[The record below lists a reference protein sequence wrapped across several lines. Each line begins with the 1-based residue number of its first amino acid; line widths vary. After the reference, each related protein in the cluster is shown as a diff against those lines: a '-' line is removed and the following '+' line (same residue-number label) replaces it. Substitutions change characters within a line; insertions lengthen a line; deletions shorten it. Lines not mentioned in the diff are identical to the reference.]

1 MTFTCKDCE
10 TEFGTAKAFVDH
22 VPECIPYNSGA
33 SLQLQNAAMFLR
45 EFMLE
50 GIKIVKIG
58 QINDLTLG
66 FPKRTKRTPLEK
78 LLANTWKWLKA
89 NKLQGDLK

>member
-1 MTFTCKDCE
+1 
-10 TEFGTAKAFVDH
+10 
-22 VPECIPYNSGA
+22 
-33 SLQLQNAAMFLR
+33 
-45 EFMLE
+45 MLE